1 MKIISEN
8 LIRSLGISAKEC
20 VAWIYESFAMK
31 AEAQLPAKI
40 SVHPAE
46 YDFFTSMPCLLP
58 QKKENKNAN
67 RYFGIKEVHRIEGA
81 VPSLGSDMLLYN
93 ANNGKLLALVDCDWI
108 TTMRT
113 GAVAAVSA
121 KALRKTNAHVYG
133 FVGLGNTARATMLC
147 VLEAEPEKHFDVKLL
162 R

>member
-67 RYFGIKEVHRIEGA
+67 RYFGTEVSHPFI
-81 VPSLGSDMLLYN
+81 
-93 ANNGKLLALVDCDWI
+93 
-108 TTMRT
+108 
-113 GAVAAVSA
+113 SA
-121 KALRKTNAHVYG
+121 I
-133 FVGLGNTARATMLC
+133 
-147 VLEAEPEKHFDVKLL
+147 
-162 R
+162 